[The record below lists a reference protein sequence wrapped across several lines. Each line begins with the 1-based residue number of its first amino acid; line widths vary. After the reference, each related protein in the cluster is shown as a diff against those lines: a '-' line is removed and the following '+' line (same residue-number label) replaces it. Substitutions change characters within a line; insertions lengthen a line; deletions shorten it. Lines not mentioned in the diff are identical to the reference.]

1 MWPSCAPKT
10 LEALIRT
17 MPGGFSAM
25 NSFVRETICHALEA
39 SNIHYEQTF
48 KGLVSELKES
58 IAKDRE
64 RERNAL
70 PTLLTSAPQEGG
82 KLND

>member
-1 MWPSCAPKT
+1 
-10 LEALIRT
+10 
-17 MPGGFSAM
+17 M

-39 SNIHYEQTF
+39 SNIHYERTF

-64 RERNAL
+64 REAL
-70 PTLLTSAPQEGG
+70 PALLTSTPQEGG
-82 KLND
+82 KLNN